1 MRVWLPLIVASVMC
15 SRQAFADEAAPLPS
29 KDIRW
34 YATLGPAVDTGS
46 LPRTSPGMA
55 LGFDVRRGGLA
66 ARAAASAFLPQV
78 DRASGASVALFDV
91 MPLLCAMGPLSSRFD
106 VGACA
111 GAGAGLLRASVRD
124 ESAIV
129 FRPQATALA
138 RLDLLLGAGF
148 VVSAD
153 AGTILDPLRSPL
165 RLAGV
170 DDAYRPS
177 LFSFRASLGLHVQ
190 LW

>member
-1 MRVWLPLIVASVMC
+1 
-15 SRQAFADEAAPLPS
+15 
-29 KDIRW
+29 
-34 YATLGPAVDTGS
+34 
-46 LPRTSPGMA
+46 
-55 LGFDVRRGGLA
+55 
-66 ARAAASAFLPQV
+66 
-78 DRASGASVALFDV
+78 

-129 FRPQATALA
+129 LRPQATALA

-148 VVSAD
+148 VVSAN